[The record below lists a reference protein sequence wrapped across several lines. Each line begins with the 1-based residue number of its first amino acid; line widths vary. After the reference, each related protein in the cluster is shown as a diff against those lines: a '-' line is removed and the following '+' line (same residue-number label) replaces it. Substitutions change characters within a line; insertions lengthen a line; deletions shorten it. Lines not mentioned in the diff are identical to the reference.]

1 MTDDTLPGSVP
12 APTPAESRAATIR
25 YVAAVCLLPLLV
37 LWRQDNILFT
47 GYGYIDPWV
56 YFGYFR
62 NLVEFTRD
70 LFPGNSFGGHLAWLL
85 PGAVVHKLFA
95 PLAAN
100 CILHLGVHTLAS
112 LSLFLT
118 LKWVVGA
125 RRAFAA
131 AMLFSLNPWLTFAT
145 AWDYVDGIGI
155 AYGLL
160 TMALLTW
167 AALVPVRRWALMA
180 AGMAL
185 AATVYSNPDWVMLAP
200 LLPLYYLGLTRAWH
214 RTPPVRS
221 FFVLCRWFG
230 PGCVLLTVA
239 LAAINYG
246 MNGRIFFYAAALLE
260 VLQRHSSPA
269 PWWQG
274 LWRDGAPSPWLL
286 FAIAAAA
293 VSAAVLF
300 GEGRSAFRRPTAP
313 ALFSWLFLGS
323 LAWLVCC
330 QIRGNPLLGVPYHA
344 SILLPFSFLAI
355 GARFWPELETTSPEY
370 YFLFCCA
377 AAVFLG
383 YAWLDQGA
391 ILAVHLPY
399 PVGVGLVALVVSQV
413 LRLSPENIVCA
424 LAGFFVFTAL
434 GVAPCYSGVE
444 AHGYRNQ
451 YQALCRARERIETV
465 RQGRPV
471 RFWYDNEDRA
481 TIADA
486 TALISTYSWT
496 DSLLSQS
503 FGTAPCDHEQAP
515 LTIVAAIGPDPSHG
529 AEFVASTL
537 TRCWSGKGLRVAPV
551 ETDTIARGASS
562 YRLSLVRVERVA
574 GTR

>member
-1 MTDDTLPGSVP
+1 MTDDTHPGSMP
-12 APTPAESRAATIR
+12 AAAESWATTIR
-25 YVAAVCLLPLLV
+25 YLAAVCLLPSIV

-47 GYGYIDPWV
+47 GYGFIDPWM

-70 LFPGNSFGGHLAWLL
+70 VFPGNAYGAHLSWIL
-85 PGAVVHKLFA
+85 PGAAVHKLFA

-112 LSLFLT
+112 VSLFLT

-131 AMLFSLNPWLTFAT
+131 AMLFSLNPWLTLAS

-155 AYGLL
+155 AYCLL

-185 AATVYSNPDWVMLAP
+185 AAMVYSNPDWAVLLP
-200 LLPLYYLGLTRAWH
+200 LPPLYYLGLTRAWH
-214 RTPPVRS
+214 RTPLVRS

-230 PGCVLLTVA
+230 PGCVLVTVA
-239 LAAINYG
+239 FAVIDHW
-246 MNGRIFFYAAALLE
+246 MNGRFWFYGAPLRG
-260 VLQRHSSPA
+260 VFQPSSSPA

-274 LWRDGAPSPWLL
+274 LWQDGAPSVWLL
-286 FAIAAAA
+286 FAMAEAA
-293 VSAAVLF
+293 VSAVVLF
-300 GEGRSAFRRPTAP
+300 EEGRNAFRGRTAA
-313 ALFSWLFLGS
+313 ALFSWLFLGA
-323 LAWLVCC
+323 LAWMIWC
-330 QIRGNPLLGVPYHA
+330 QIRGNPLLGLPFHA

-355 GARFWPELETTSPEY
+355 GARLWPELETASPRY
-370 YFLFCCA
+370 YLLFCCVL
-377 AAVFLG
+377 AVVLG
-383 YAWLDQGA
+383 YAWLDDGPVTA
-391 ILAVHLPY
+391 ARIPYAVWMGLA
-399 PVGVGLVALVVSQV
+399 ALVVSLV
-413 LRLSPENIVCA
+413 LRLSPENVICG
-424 LAGFFVFTAL
+424 LAGCFVFTAL
-434 GVAPCYSGVE
+434 GVVPCYTRVE

-451 YQALCRARERIETV
+451 YQALCRARERIEVV

-471 RFWYDNEDRA
+471 RFWYDKEDRA
-481 TIADA
+481 LPDA
-486 TALISTYSWT
+486 TALNSTYSWA

-503 FGTAPCDHEQAP
+503 FGTAPCGQEPAP
-515 LTIVAAIGPDPSHG
+515 STIIAAIGSDPSHG
-529 AEFVASTL
+529 TDFVASTL
-537 TRCWSGKGLRVAPV
+537 TGCWSGKGLRVVPV
-551 ETDTIARGASS
+551 ETDIIPRGASS
-562 YRLSLVRVERVA
+562 YRLSLLRVERVS